1 MSVIRVHKNKNFTI
15 MSNIH
20 LRDKNLSLKAKGL
33 LSVMLSLPDDWN
45 YSIAGLCAICKEN
58 ETAVK
63 SALNELKLNRYV
75 IVSKK
80 LPNETDNGRLKY
92 EYEVYEEPQF
102 EIKQDIEKQKI
113 QKQQI
118 QKQGIENLGVEL
130 QEIEKQGQLNINI
143 STTKKFN
150 STFSRQKKEVSKKIY
165 SLKEQKSRID
175 EMIKR
180 AEKISYDELHMERV
194 QSENVVCCI
203 RYFIEQYYRLTGN
216 FHPVLT
222 NETLKM
228 IIERFTK
235 KYKDDWGHT
244 ILSLASDIDGNEEYK
259 EIIDHYFTVKF
270 DKVTNYNLPH
280 FASERIL
287 KNIMYHVRNYI

>member
-92 EYEVYEEPQF
+92 EYEVYEEPQL
-102 EIKQDIEKQKI
+102 EIKQGIEKRQAQKQKI
-113 QKQQI
+113 QKQDV
-118 QKQGIENLGVEL
+118 ENLMVEF
-130 QEIEKQGQLNINI
+130 QDAEKQGQLNINI
-143 STTKKFN
+143 STTEKFN
-150 STFSRQKKEVSKKIY
+150 STFIRQKKESNKNWYSFKK
-165 SLKEQKSRID
+165 QKDRLD

-180 AEKISYDELHMERV
+180 AEKISTDEMHMKKV

-203 RYFIEQYYRLTGN
+203 WYFIEQYYKLTGN
-216 FHPVLT
+216 LHPVLT
-222 NETLKM
+222 DETLK
-228 IIERFTK
+228 IIMERFTK

-244 ILSLASDIDGNEEYK
+244 ILSLVSDIDGNEEYK
-259 EIIDHYFTVKF
+259 EIIDHYFLIKF
-270 DKVTNYNLPH
+270 EKVTNYNLPH
-280 FASERIL
+280 FASEKIL

>member
-63 SALNELKLNRYV
+63 SALSELKLNRYV
-75 IVSKK
+75 VVSKK
-80 LPNETDNGRLKY
+80 FPNQTDNGRLKY
-92 EYEVYEEPQF
+92 EYEVYEEPQL
-102 EIKQDIEKQKI
+102 EIKQNERKQEG
-113 QKQQI
+113 
-118 QKQGIENLGVEL
+118 QKQGIQNLDIEF
-130 QEIEKQGQLNINI
+130 QETEKQRQLNMNI

-150 STFSRQKKEVSKKIY
+150 STFSRQKKKDNKKIY
-165 SLKEQKSRID
+165 LLKEQKDQLD

-180 AEKISYDELHMERV
+180 VKKINEEELHIDKV
-194 QSENVVCCI
+194 QSQNIVHCI
-203 RYFIEQYYRLTGN
+203 QYFVEQYYKLTGQ

-222 NETLKM
+222 DKTLKV

-235 KYKDDWGHT
+235 KYKDDWGHI
-244 ILSLASDIDGNEEYK
+244 ILSLVSDIDGNEEYK
-259 EIIDHYFTVKF
+259 EVIDHYFAIKF

-280 FASERIL
+280 FASEKIL
-287 KNIMYHVRNYI
+287 RNVMYHVRNYI